1 MSRAQRLQAPW
12 SPGESPSRTQDPPS
26 TQKGFESRKGPQKE
40 PWCRWHL
47 TLYLRRFSFIL
58 HISLQIQVAAKRVHR
73 RSPGI
78 PWCRWYLILK
88 LFWSWSNSS
97 RVAAKR
103 LHRNSHVMSE
113 NDQRDIS
120 FHWLNIN
127 LWLISHPTD
136 TFCRGITSSTRFT
149 WGDFKLQ
156 FLQIIYPSLMWDSIL
171 IWWLTNAA
179 NAVVAQTI
187 WRRIT
192 LILLCHEGSDQADQ
206 SDQKKN

>member
-1 MSRAQRLQAPW
+1 MSNLPPW

-26 TQKGFESRKGPQKE
+26 TQKGFESKNGPQKE
-40 PWCRWHL
+40 PW
-47 TLYLRRFSFIL
+47 Y
-58 HISLQIQVAAKRVHR
+58 
-73 RSPGI
+73 
-78 PWCRWYLILK
+78 RWYLFLISADCTEK
-88 LFWSWSNSS
+88 
-97 RVAAKR
+97 
-103 LHRNSHVMSE
+103 MDGT
-113 NDQRDIS
+113 DQRDIS

-136 TFCRGITSSTRFT
+136 TFCCGITSSTRFT

-192 LILLCHEGSDQADQ
+192 LILWGENMFYLYDVKSQRCGF
-206 SDQKKN
+206 